1 MEPRVDRT
9 GFGWIEVA
17 GSRYNYDIVITMG
30 GAVRKRRKKLSKE
43 VYGTSHTISIAEA
56 RDVYEQG
63 CRTLIIGSGKFGRV
77 QLSPE
82 AQSFFAEHSVVVAL
96 LPTQDAVERWNA
108 IHGAVAGLFHVTC

>member
-1 MEPRVDRT
+1 MEPRVNRV
-9 GFGWIEVA
+9 GFGWVEVA
-17 GSRYNYDIVITMG
+17 GSRYDCDIVIDLG

-43 VYGTSHTISIAEA
+43 VYGTSHMISIAEA
-56 RDVYEQG
+56 RDVYEEG

-96 LPTQDAVERWNA
+96 LPTQDAIVRWNLA
-108 IHGAVAGLFHVTC
+108 RGAVVGLFHVTC